1 MTAVQAP
8 GPASPPA
15 APRLAALVAS
25 RICHDLVS
33 PLGAIANGLELM
45 ALTGD
50 ASPESELIA
59 ESVASANARLRFFR
73 VAYGISGPGQ
83 MTSRAEVA
91 STLQAVSR
99 GSRLSFEWEPAGE
112 APREEVRPVFLLLQC
127 LETAMPMGGR
137 IRVTRDDLA
146 WTVTGQGPSMRV
158 DEALWLGLQ
167 APDGPSPEAPGLVQ
181 FALLP
186 GLLRELGRPLALTL
200 GPQEIVARF

>member
-8 GPASPPA
+8 AP
-15 APRLAALVAS
+15 PRLAALVAS

-45 ALTGD
+45 ALTGE

-83 MTSRAEVA
+83 MTSRGEVA

-99 GSRLSFEWEPAGE
+99 GGRLSYEWEPTGE
-112 APREEVRPVFLLLQC
+112 APRDEVRPVFLLLQC
-127 LETAMPMGGR
+127 LESAMPMGGR
-137 IRVTRDDLA
+137 IRVARDDA
-146 WTVTGQGPSMRV
+146 TWAVSGEGPAMRV

-167 APDGPSPEAPGLVQ
+167 DPDGPAPEAPGLVQ

-186 GLLRELGRPLALTL
+186 GLIRDLGRSLEVTLA
-200 GPQEIVARF
+200 PQEIVARF